1 MRIVTRLAVRAAIV
15 VAALTVAWLLIP
27 KPTLY
32 GDVTFSTVIDDRNGE
47 LLRLALADDE
57 RYRVKANLADI
68 APAAVQATLLYEDR
82 HFRSHLGFNPAA
94 LLRAAWSTYVVR
106 QRVVGGSTITMQL
119 SRLRFD
125 LDTTTIGGK
134 LVQIARAIQLER
146 HYSKDDILEAY
157 LNLAPYGGN
166 IEGLAT
172 AARIYFDKRA
182 DELTLPEALAL
193 VVIPQNPAQ
202 RNPQT
207 AVGYA
212 AMRDAQ
218 VRLFE
223 IWRDKYG
230 ASTELAA
237 HFRLPLAVRS
247 TPELPFLAPHTTE
260 RLLHSA
266 PPAEHIAATVDIN
279 LQRVLE
285 QRLAD
290 YVERHRGAGIDNA
303 AAMLVDTRT
312 MDVLAEAGS
321 VDFFNAAIAGQVNGT
336 RAKRSPGS
344 TLKPFVYALAL
355 DQGLIHP
362 MSLLKDAPRR
372 FAAYTP
378 ENFDRGFL
386 GPITA
391 RDALIYS
398 RNVPAIELLNQI
410 GTEPFNAFLGRAGV
424 ANLQSAEHYGLS
436 MVLGGNEATM
446 SELVGLYAMLANAGV
461 SRPLRRELNAPL
473 GAAERLLSREAS
485 FLALDMLRANPRPD
499 ALAFAGEQARTT
511 VAWKTGTSYAYRDAW
526 SVGIVGPYALAV
538 WVGHFDGRS
547 NPALVGRRAAA
558 PLFFAIVDQLAAGLP
573 AVSKQSVPPVD
584 LNLAKI
590 DVCAPTGD
598 LPGRYCPRTTK
609 SWFIPG
615 VSPIRVSNVH
625 RAVAVDSRTGA
636 RSCAPGE
643 TTRTEVYE
651 FWPSDLLRLY
661 RQAGIAVRSP
671 PPWAPDCGLD
681 VRAATGV
688 QPEITSPLSGTTV
701 LRTAAASHGRELP
714 LTATTDADARWLYWF
729 ANDRFLAKVDRDEP
743 LLWEPESGEYRL
755 VAVDDLGRSGSA
767 SLTVAAVP

>member
-68 APAAVQATLLYEDR
+68 APAAVQATLLYVDR

-119 SRLRFD
+119 ARLRFD

-266 PPAEHIAATVDIN
+266 PLAEHIAAT
-279 LQRVLE
+279 
-285 QRLAD
+285 
-290 YVERHRGAGIDNA
+290 
-303 AAMLVDTRT
+303 
-312 MDVLAEAGS
+312 
-321 VDFFNAAIAGQVNGT
+321 
-336 RAKRSPGS
+336 
-344 TLKPFVYALAL
+344 
-355 DQGLIHP
+355 
-362 MSLLKDAPRR
+362 
-372 FAAYTP
+372 
-378 ENFDRGFL
+378 
-386 GPITA
+386 
-391 RDALIYS
+391 
-398 RNVPAIELLNQI
+398 
-410 GTEPFNAFLGRAGV
+410 
-424 ANLQSAEHYGLS
+424 
-436 MVLGGNEATM
+436 
-446 SELVGLYAMLANAGV
+446 
-461 SRPLRRELNAPL
+461 
-473 GAAERLLSREAS
+473 
-485 FLALDMLRANPRPD
+485 
-499 ALAFAGEQARTT
+499 
-511 VAWKTGTSYAYRDAW
+511 
-526 SVGIVGPYALAV
+526 
-538 WVGHFDGRS
+538 
-547 NPALVGRRAAA
+547 
-558 PLFFAIVDQLAAGLP
+558 
-573 AVSKQSVPPVD
+573 
-584 LNLAKI
+584 
-590 DVCAPTGD
+590 
-598 LPGRYCPRTTK
+598 
-609 SWFIPG
+609 
-615 VSPIRVSNVH
+615 
-625 RAVAVDSRTGA
+625 
-636 RSCAPGE
+636 
-643 TTRTEVYE
+643 
-651 FWPSDLLRLY
+651 
-661 RQAGIAVRSP
+661 
-671 PPWAPDCGLD
+671 
-681 VRAATGV
+681 
-688 QPEITSPLSGTTV
+688 
-701 LRTAAASHGRELP
+701 
-714 LTATTDADARWLYWF
+714 
-729 ANDRFLAKVDRDEP
+729 
-743 LLWEPESGEYRL
+743 
-755 VAVDDLGRSGSA
+755 
-767 SLTVAAVP
+767 